1 VTKHALSIHLQNF
14 NTKVKVMNQSGSK
27 DLVLTATEARNIH
40 SDIFELLA
48 VIAQLTEI
56 QKKAPETIQFNADG
70 GKF

>member
-1 VTKHALSIHLQNF
+1 MTKHALSIHLQNF